1 MGLFIPPRLN
11 RVAGYANTV
20 VSSKR
25 PEDFNYLLDKH
36 IKDIILFEDSKEDE
50 DYINTNRIVL
60 PRHYI
65 IFVGTK
71 DSVIQYKPY
80 EYNQYRIVVSTY
92 KDIIYEIN
100 SIG

>member
-1 MGLFIPPRLN
+1 MGLYIPPRLSKI
-11 RVAGYANTV
+11 AGYANTI

-25 PEDFNYLLDKH
+25 PEDFNHLLDKNLN
-36 IKDIILFEDSKEDE
+36 DIILFEDTKEEE
-50 DYINTNRIVL
+50 DYTGRIVL

-71 DSVIQYKPY
+71 DGVLQFKPY
-80 EYNQYRIVVSTY
+80 EYNRYRIVVSTY
-92 KDIIYEIN
+92 KDIIMEIN

>member
-1 MGLFIPPRLN
+1 MGLFIPPILLN

-20 VSSKR
+20 VSFKR

-36 IKDIILFEDSKEDE
+36 IKDIILFEDSREDE
-50 DYINTNRIVL
+50 DYTNRIVL

-65 IFVGTK
+65 IFVGIK
-71 DSVIQYKPY
+71 DGILQYKPY